1 MCFGF
6 GSAAKLGPDCA
17 TVVTNAFGNG
27 APAEVYRLIDLSRA
41 AALARWFLVL
51 RPSPAAPTVP
61 KPMPD
66 PDPEFEDPTNSLDTR
81 LRRSPSGSFIG
92 VSDVPRFVFRV
103 KRAPRS
109 RFDFVSVGR
118 NDGND
123 VVLPD
128 ASVSRFHAFLREL
141 PDGSLVV
148 QDVRSA
154 NGTFLCGQPVPKQG
168 ERPPLPVRSG
178 DAIRFGDIH
187 GIAVDAAGL
196 AALSKA
202 L

>member
-1 MCFGF
+1 MV
-6 GSAAKLGPDCA
+6 STP
-17 TVVTNAFGNG
+17 FGNG
-27 APAEVYRLIDLSRA
+27 APAEAYRLIDLSRA

-51 RPSPAAPTVP
+51 RPRPAASTA
-61 KPMPD
+61 MPA

-81 LRRSPSGSFIG
+81 LRRSPSGSFLG
-92 VSDVPRFVFRV
+92 VSDVPRYVFRV

-118 NDGND
+118 NEGND

-154 NGTFLCGQPVPKQG
+154 NGTFVGGQPVPKQG
-168 ERPPLPVRSG
+168 EGAPLPVRSG
-178 DAIRFGDIH
+178 EAIRFGDIH
-187 GIAVDAAGL
+187 GVIVDAAGL
-196 AALSKA
+196 AALSKS

>member
-1 MCFGF
+1 
-6 GSAAKLGPDCA
+6 
-17 TVVTNAFGNG
+17 VVSIAVGNG
-27 APAEVYRLIDLSRA
+27 APAEAYRLIDLSRA

-51 RPSPAAPTVP
+51 RPRPAAPTA
-61 KPMPD
+61 MPA

-92 VSDVPRFVFRV
+92 VSDVPRYVFRV

-118 NDGND
+118 NEGND

-141 PDGSLVV
+141 PDGSVVV

-154 NGTFLCGQPVPKQG
+154 NGTFVGGQPVPKQG
-168 ERPPLPVRSG
+168 EGAPLPVRSG
-178 DAIRFGDIH
+178 EAIRFGDIH
-187 GIAVDAAGL
+187 GVIVDAAGL
-196 AALSKA
+196 VTLSKS

>member
-1 MCFGF
+1 MGF
-6 GSAAKLGPDCA
+6 GTAGYLGPDCG
-17 TVVTNAFGNG
+17 TVEKMVFGNG
-27 APAEVYRLIDLSRA
+27 APAEAYRLIDLSRA
-41 AALARWFLVL
+41 AALAHWFLVL
-51 RPSPAAPTVP
+51 RPRPTSPATPA
-61 KPMPD
+61 PMPD

-103 KRAPRS
+103 RRAPRS

-118 NDGND
+118 NEGND

-141 PDGSLVV
+141 PDGTLVV

-187 GIAVDAAGL
+187 GVAVDAAGL

>member
-1 MCFGF
+1 M
-6 GSAAKLGPDCA
+6 
-17 TVVTNAFGNG
+17 AFGNG
-27 APAEVYRLIDLSRA
+27 APGEAYRLIDVSRA

-51 RPSPAAPTVP
+51 RPRPPAPVTPA
-61 KPMPD
+61 PMPD
-66 PDPEFEDPTNSLDTR
+66 ADPDFEDPTNSLDTR
-81 LRRSPSGSFIG
+81 LRRTPSGSFIG
-92 VSDVPRFVFRV
+92 VNDDPRFVFRV

-128 ASVSRFHAFLREL
+128 PSVSRFHAFLREL
-141 PDGSLVV
+141 PDGTLVV

-154 NGTFLCGQPVPKQG
+154 NGTFVAGQPVPKQG
-168 ERPPLPVRSG
+168 EGAPLPVRSG

-187 GIAVDAAGL
+187 GVVVDAAGL
-196 AALSKA
+196 ADLSKS